1 MKKTLALSLFLF
13 ATPFIASA
21 DTIIFKDGGQL
32 ETSHAWVENDQVK
45 CDFAG
50 IVISYPKK
58 DIKRIERG
66 NRTRRQEKQKTESL
80 TKSLFLT
87 DSQILNK
94 KQETILRMQKL
105 YVQLMGFSNNPTF
118 HKMGFAQ
125 GYFFRHWQNEV
136 HKLQDETDR
145 KIMREVLK
153 DTQVGTLT
161 LLLLGQEY
169 FLSKGKETEYSK
181 YQNERLKRL
190 FKNPYTPK

>member
-1 MKKTLALSLFLF
+1 M
-13 ATPFIASA
+13 ASA
-21 DTIIFKDGGQL
+21 DIIIFKDGGRLQ
-32 ETSHAWVENDQVK
+32 TSRAWVENDQVK

-66 NRTRRQEKQKTESL
+66 NQTRRQEKQKTESL
-80 TKSLFLT
+80 TKSPFLT

-118 HKMGFAQ
+118 HKIGFAK

-145 KIMREVLK
+145 KVMQEVLK

-190 FKNPYTPK
+190 FKITNTPNQ